1 MTEQGMLQINKQI
14 LQLAMQQD
22 DLNTVLGNMLSTA
35 ECLANRFGINP
46 KQSYFENYNM
56 YGSGNTKNEE
66 DLKFQL
72 QIQTKVFR
80 NNHNYMLNKEG
91 KYPFPDNLG
100 KKEIENLAKYWKNN
114 AKPENK
120 IYFDNIIKILNGNY
134 NLIFPEKKYTSNGID
149 PNVTLELFPQVMKD
163 VDKNRKKVKEEVSK
177 SGSYN
182 NNLKLDEKSPNT
194 APRNFGSKKIDIFE
208 EEGMN
213 FIQYLSDIFK
223 NIELY
228 LYHSYLK
235 NKINPNLIYGKKA
248 EYEKINPN
256 GISSYLKNE
265 LELLKQKYA
274 EYCSYDDTSKMK
286 EIKKYQKSCQKWME
300 TYQNDFIINTL
311 GDILLGKPQETKKGF
326 LSSFFN

>member
-1 MTEQGMLQINKQI
+1 MTEQEMLQIHKQI

-35 ECLANRFGINP
+35 ECLANRFGTNP

-66 DLKFQL
+66 D
-72 QIQTKVFR
+72 
-80 NNHNYMLNKEG
+80 
-91 KYPFPDNLG
+91 
-100 KKEIENLAKYWKNN
+100 
-114 AKPENK
+114 
-120 IYFDNIIKILNGNY
+120 FDNIIKILNGNY

-194 APRNFGSKKIDIFE
+194 APRNFGAKKIDILE

-213 FIQYLSDIFK
+213 FIQYLNNIFK

-235 NKINPNLIYGKKA
+235 NKNNPNLIYGKKA
-248 EYEKINPN
+248 EYEKIDPN
-256 GISSYLKNE
+256 GILSYLKNE
-265 LELLKQKYA
+265 LELLKQKYT

-326 LSSFFN
+326 FSSFFN

>member
-1 MTEQGMLQINKQI
+1 MKVLLYFEGQEAIKTSGIGRALSHQIRALESQCI
-14 LQLAMQQD
+14 EYTL
-22 DLNTVLGNMLSTA
+22 
-35 ECLANRFGINP
+35 NP
-46 KQSYFENYNM
+46 KDDFDIAHINTYFPASKRLVKRLKRKHIPVIVHGHSTKEDFRYSFKAWRLMALWFNPNLMWFYSHADLIITPTEYSKKLIDSYHRGVEC
-56 YGSGNTKNEE
+56 
-66 DLKFQL
+66 
-72 QIQTKVFR
+72 IHV
-80 NNHNYMLNKEG
+80 
-91 KYPFPDNLG
+91 
-100 KKEIENLAKYWKNN
+100 
-114 AKPENK
+114 
-120 IYFDNIIKILNGNY
+120 
-134 NLIFPEKKYTSNGID
+134 SNGID

-213 FIQYLSDIFK
+213 FIQYLNNIFK

-235 NKINPNLIYGKKA
+235 NKKNPNLIYGKKA

-256 GISSYLKNE
+256 GLLPYLKNE

-286 EIKKYQKSCQKWME
+286 EIKKYQNSCQKWME
-300 TYQNDFIINTL
+300 TYRNDFVVVTL

-326 LSSFFN
+326 FSSFFN